1 MDVLE
6 AFKNRI
12 YDLKYDA
19 YQKDILLPFYNLEQ
33 QDIIKRCFKKNE
45 DINVYFYG
53 GYLNSEYKR
62 VIISLNQPNNKDFM
76 ISTMQINTFE
86 DVTLGHREILGS
98 ILALGLKRE
107 VIGDIINYNNQSYF
121 FTTSKM
127 APFIKENLVK
137 IGNKNVKIEEYF
149 ADVTY
154 EVKYAEQTVFIASM
168 RLDNILAN
176 AYNLGRKK
184 AQDLILDG
192 LVKINHEV
200 IVNPSKIVKVN
211 SLLSTR
217 GKGRILIGD
226 ILGKTK
232 SGNLILTIKKPV

>member
-76 ISTMQINTFE
+76 ISTMQI
-86 DVTLGHREILGS
+86 
-98 ILALGLKRE
+98 
-107 VIGDIINYNNQSYF
+107 
-121 FTTSKM
+121 
-127 APFIKENLVK
+127 
-137 IGNKNVKIEEYF
+137 
-149 ADVTY
+149 
-154 EVKYAEQTVFIASM
+154 
-168 RLDNILAN
+168 
-176 AYNLGRKK
+176 
-184 AQDLILDG
+184 
-192 LVKINHEV
+192 
-200 IVNPSKIVKVN
+200 
-211 SLLSTR
+211 
-217 GKGRILIGD
+217 
-226 ILGKTK
+226 
-232 SGNLILTIKKPV
+232 KPAFLYIRY

>member
-107 VIGDIINYNNQSYF
+107 VIGDIINYNNMDDSIRLQCWYLL
-121 FTTSKM
+121 KKYNN
-127 APFIKENLVK
+127 KELV
-137 IGNKNVKIEEYF
+137 
-149 ADVTY
+149 
-154 EVKYAEQTVFIASM
+154 
-168 RLDNILAN
+168 L
-176 AYNLGRKK
+176 
-184 AQDLILDG
+184 
-192 LVKINHEV
+192 
-200 IVNPSKIVKVN
+200 
-211 SLLSTR
+211 
-217 GKGRILIGD
+217 
-226 ILGKTK
+226 
-232 SGNLILTIKKPV
+232 